1 MNYIVIEMQTTNGE
15 TAAIHNVY
23 TSFPPAEQAYH
34 TVLAA
39 AAVSA
44 VPLHS
49 ASMLNERGQL
59 IKYEC
64 YEHGQ
69 EEEEAPEE

>member
-1 MNYIVIEMQTTNGE
+1 MNYIVIEMQTTNGT
-15 TAAIHNVY
+15 TAVLTTVKSNINE
-23 TSFPPAEQAYH
+23 AEQQYH

-39 AAVSA
+39 AAVSQ

-59 IKYEC
+59 IKYELFDHT
-64 YEHGQ
+64 EPI
-69 EEEEAPEE
+69 EE

>member
-1 MNYIVIEMQTTNGE
+1 MNYIVIEQQTTNGT
-15 TAAIHNVY
+15 TAVLTTVKSNINE
-23 TSFPPAEQAYH
+23 AEQQYH

-39 AAVSA
+39 AAVSQ

-59 IKYEC
+59 IKYELFDHT
-64 YEHGQ
+64 EP
-69 EEEEAPEE
+69 EPEE

>member
-1 MNYIVIEMQTTNGE
+1 MNYIVIEMQTTNG
-15 TAAIHNVY
+15 T
-23 TSFPPAEQAYH
+23 TSTLTTVKNNIAEAEQKYH

-39 AAVSA
+39 AAVSQ

-59 IKYEC
+59 IKYELFDHT
-64 YEHGQ
+64 EPV
-69 EEEEAPEE
+69 EE

>member
-1 MNYIVIEMQTTNGE
+1 MNYLVIEQQTTNGT
-15 TAAIHNVY
+15 TAVITTVKSNINE
-23 TSFPPAEQAYH
+23 AEQQYH

-39 AAVSA
+39 AAVSQ

-59 IKYEC
+59 IKYELFDHT
-64 YEHGQ
+64 EP
-69 EEEEAPEE
+69 EPEE